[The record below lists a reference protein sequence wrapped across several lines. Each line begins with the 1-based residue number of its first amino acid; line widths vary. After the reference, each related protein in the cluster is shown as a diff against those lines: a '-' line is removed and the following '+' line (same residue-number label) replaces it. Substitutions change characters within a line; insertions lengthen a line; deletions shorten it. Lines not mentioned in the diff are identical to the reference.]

1 MDGEVLRYIYIG
13 AKLFNAFATPIMAGI
28 PNAEKL
34 D

>member
-13 AKLFNAFATPIMAGI
+13 AKLFNTFSTPIMAGI